1 MFNDGGKLK
10 GRVGIKLIDES
21 GNIKHEQDVN
31 NLVVNNGLNF
41 ILEAMNGDTSDI
53 MDFIAIGS
61 GTSSAAAGDT
71 ALQTEV
77 TRVQMSSRSIAS
89 NVISFSASYGAGV
102 GTATISEAG
111 IFDAASAGDMLC
123 RVQFGSIVKEA
134 ADSLVINWDLTLT
147 AS

>member
-77 TRVQMSSRSIAS
+77 TRVQMSSRSIS
-89 NVISFSASYGAGV
+89 SKFQNCF
-102 GTATISEAG
+102 T
-111 IFDAASAGDMLC
+111 
-123 RVQFGSIVKEA
+123 
-134 ADSLVINWDLTLT
+134 
-147 AS
+147 